1 MNKRTLRAVAA
12 LVMVPGLLLTACGDP
27 QTDGPKKTQGTTGSA
42 GTDTGTGTATGT
54 PAGGTLPE
62 NEPDV
67 NKDGK
72 VVIGVMS
79 PGDTKDKGYYQSFV
93 DESQKFAD
101 ENGWKLTIVDKINP
115 ANAVQ
120 QARNLCLQ
128 RVDMVAIGASELKDA
143 LSAST
148 EPQCKGVTWYI
159 SGGQGVKQTPL
170 FTQSLDFI
178 NESLYAAGYA
188 AGLILKE
195 NGGKKAGYIT
205 GPDLDFARAVAKAF
219 KAGIRAVVPD
229 AQLIENYT
237 GDFNDSG
244 KANEAA
250 NAQLSQGVKV
260 IYPYLGGATDSV
272 TRIANQKGVP
282 ALTPGTDRC
291 GDTSIKYDVS
301 VVFSP
306 GAYFAG
312 ALKDFKEGTLRMGV
326 AREWHLGK
334 DPVPTVKLC
343 EPKGEQEAQL
353 KKLIEDIGSGR
364 LNVDDAVAGKQ

>member
-1 MNKRTLRAVAA
+1 MRRKVLRAVAG
-12 LVMVPGLLLTACGDP
+12 LVIAPGLLLTACGET
-27 QTDGPKKTQGTTGSA
+27 QTDSPKA
-42 GTDTGTGTATGT
+42 T
-54 PAGGTLPE
+54 PAAGRSSGGAATTTQADGTLPAG
-62 NEPDV
+62 EPDV
-67 NKDGK
+67 NGDGK

-93 DESQKFAD
+93 DESRKFAD
-101 ENGWKLTIVDKINP
+101 ENDWKLTIVDKINP
-115 ANAVQ
+115 ATAVQ

-128 RVDMVAIGASELKDA
+128 RVDLIAIGASELKDA

-148 EPQCKGVTWYI
+148 EPQCKGVAWYI
-159 SGGQGVKQTPL
+159 SGGQGVKQTPA

-205 GPDLDFARAVAKAF
+205 GPDLDFARAVAKAY
-219 KAGIRAVVPD
+219 KAGIKAVVPD
-229 AQLIENYT
+229 AELVENYT

-272 TRIANQKGVP
+272 TRIANKKGVP

-291 GDTSIKYDVS
+291 APEPGGVKYAVS

-343 EPKGEQEAQL
+343 EPKGDQAEKL
-353 KKLIEDIGSGR
+353 GKLIEDIGSGR
-364 LNVDDAVAGKQ
+364 LNVDDAVAGKR

>member
-1 MNKRTLRAVAA
+1 MKRMLRAVAG
-12 LVMVPGLLLTACGDP
+12 LVVVPGLMLTACGDP
-27 QTDGPKKTQGTTGSA
+27 QTDGPKKEATKAAEKGTKA
-42 GTDTGTGTATGT
+42 VTGTQA
-54 PAGGTLPE
+54 GTLPKG
-62 NEPDV
+62 EPDV
-67 NKDGK
+67 NGDGK

-115 ANAVQ
+115 AAAVQ
-120 QARNLCLQ
+120 QARNLCRQ

-159 SGGQGVKQTPL
+159 SGGMGVKQTPE

-188 AGLILKE
+188 AGLVLKD

-219 KAGIRAVVPD
+219 RAGIKAVVPD
-229 AQLIENYT
+229 AELIENYT

-272 TRIANQKGVP
+272 TRIANKKGVP

-291 GDTSIKYDVS
+291 GDSSGVKYAIS

-312 ALKDFKEGTLRMGV
+312 ALKDFKAGTLRMGV

-334 DPVPTVKLC
+334 DPVPYVKLC
-343 EPKGEQEAQL
+343 EPKGDQEAQL
-353 KKLIEDIGSGR
+353 KKLMEDIGSGR

>member
-1 MNKRTLRAVAA
+1 MKKKMLRTVAA
-12 LVMVPGLLLTACGDP
+12 LVAAPALLLTACGDP
-27 QTDGPKKTQGTTGSA
+27 QTDKPKDTKGTGS
-42 GTDTGTGTATGT
+42 DTAAADTQ
-54 PAGGTLPE
+54 AGGTLPE

-67 NKDGK
+67 NRDGK
-72 VVIGVMS
+72 VVIGIMS

-93 DESQKFAD
+93 DDIQKFAD

-115 ANAVQ
+115 AGAVQ

-128 RVDMVAIGASELKDA
+128 KVDMIAIGASELKDA

-148 EPQCKGVTWYI
+148 EPQCKGITWYI
-159 SGGQGVKQTPL
+159 SGGQGVKQTPA
-170 FTQSLDFI
+170 FTQSVDFI

-188 AGLILKE
+188 AGMILKE
-195 NGGKKAGYIT
+195 NGGKKAGYVT

-219 KAGIRAVVPD
+219 KAGIKAVVPD
-229 AQLIENYT
+229 AELIENYT

-291 GDTSIKYDVS
+291 GAAGGGVEYAIS
-301 VVFSP
+301 VIFSP

-312 ALKDFKEGTLRMGV
+312 ALKDFKAGTLRMGV

-343 EPKGEQEAQL
+343 EPTGDQEAKL
-353 KKLIEDIGSGR
+353 KKLMEDIGSGR